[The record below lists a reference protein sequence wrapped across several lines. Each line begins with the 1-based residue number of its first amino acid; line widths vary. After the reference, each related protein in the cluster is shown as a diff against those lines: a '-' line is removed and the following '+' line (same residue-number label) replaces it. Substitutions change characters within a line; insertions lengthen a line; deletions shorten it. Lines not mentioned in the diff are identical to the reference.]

1 MTDTARRTV
10 GAAGPLDTPLAV
22 SATAGIDNREH
33 FPATRRFLRGLLRH
47 PTGVIGLAIVLALIA
62 IAVFAPLLAPYS
74 PERMGAARALVPPS
88 WAHPFGSDEFGRD
101 VFSRVIFGT
110 RLTIQVGT
118 IAVGISLTVGLLI
131 GLVGAYSGGW
141 LEKILMRGVDVMFSF
156 TETLIAL
163 AAVAV
168 LGPSLTNAMIAVGI
182 ATIPFYARVTY
193 SVALV
198 ERNKPYFVT
207 AYAAGAGHLRMLF
220 VHLLPNIVPPLIV
233 VATLGISTAI
243 LAAAG
248 LSFLGLGAQPP
259 SPEWGAM
266 LSAGR
271 DYFSRASWIMI
282 FPGLAIV
289 VTVLGFNLLGDG
301 IREALDPRQRPQ

>member
-1 MTDTARRTV
+1 MTDEELASAAELPSTV
-10 GAAGPLDTPLAV
+10 EDPEEAHLAWPLRLLRGILGNTG
-22 SATAGIDNREH
+22 ATAG
-33 FPATRRFLRGLLRH
+33 L
-47 PTGVIGLAIVLALIA
+47 VIVTALIFVA
-62 IAVFAPLLAPYS
+62 LFADVIAPYDADQ
-74 PERMGAARALVPPS
+74 MGAGRRLTPPNAAY
-88 WAHPFGSDEFGRD
+88 WFGTDEFGRD
-101 VFSRVIFGT
+101 MFSRVIFGAQ
-110 RLTIQVGT
+110 LTIQVGV
-118 IAVGISLTVGLLI
+118 IAVGISLTVGLLV
-131 GLVGAYSGGW
+131 GLVGGYAGGW
-141 LEKILMRGVDVMFSF
+141 LERVLMRGVDVLFSF

-182 ATIPFYARVTY
+182 AAVPFYARVTY

-198 ERNKPYFVT
+198 EKNRPYFEA
-207 AYAAGAGHLRMLF
+207 AYAAGAGHLRLIF
-220 VHLLPNIVPPLIV
+220 IHLLPNIVPPLIV
-233 VATLGISTAI
+233 VATLGVSTAV

-271 DYFSRASWIMI
+271 DYFNRAPWIMLY
-282 FPGLAIV
+282 PGIAIV

-301 IREALDPRQRPQ
+301 IREALDPRQRKV